1 MLLAI
6 NANNTNTVFCVFDG
20 DKVRNTWRAATNP
33 KSTADEFASWL
44 APLLGLDGLK
54 LADIDAVIIAIVV
67 PEMLFNLKTLCRK
80 YFRIDPMVLGEP
92 GVDPGVEVR
101 VDMRKEDIGAD
112 RLCNTIEAHARYG
125 GPLIVVDYGTATN
138 FDVVDGEGRFIGGI
152 IATGINLS
160 LKALYEAAAKL
171 PHIGVKR
178 PQRVIGKATVPAMES
193 GIFWGYIGLVEGLVS
208 RIEKEYGH
216 KMKVIATGGLAPLFE
231 GSIHFDAVDQDL
243 TVRGLLRIYQRNR
256 PAGITKS

>member
-6 NANNTNTVFCVFDG
+6 NANNTNTSFCVFDG
-20 DKVRNTWRAATNP
+20 EQIRATWRAATNA
-33 KSTADEFASWL
+33 KSTGDEHAAWL
-44 APLLGLDGLK
+44 APLMAIDGLSLK
-54 LADIDAVIIAIVV
+54 EIDAVIVATVV

-92 GVDPGVEVR
+92 GVDPGVEVK
-101 VDMRKEDIGAD
+101 VEMRKEDIGAD

-171 PHIGVKR
+171 PHIGVRR

-193 GIFWGYIGLVEGLVS
+193 GIFWGYIGLVEGLVT
-208 RIEKEYGH
+208 RIQQEYGAP
-216 KMKVIATGGLAPLFE
+216 MKVIATGGLAPLFE
-231 GSIHFDAVDQDL
+231 GSIHFDAVDPDL

-256 PAGITKS
+256 KA

>member
-6 NANNTNTVFCVFDG
+6 NANNTNTSFCIFEG
-20 DKVRNTWRAATNP
+20 DTIRAAWRASTNA
-33 KSTADEFASWL
+33 KSTGDEHAAWL
-44 APLLGLDGLK
+44 APLMALESLSLK
-54 LADIDAVIIAIVV
+54 DIDAVIIATVV

-80 YFRIDPMVLGEP
+80 YFKCDPMVLGEP

-112 RLCNTIEAHARYG
+112 RLCNTVEAHARYG

-138 FDVVDGEGRFIGGI
+138 FDVVDGEGRFVGGI

-171 PHIGVKR
+171 PHIAVKR

-193 GIFWGYIGLVEGLVS
+193 GIFWGYIGLVEGLVG
-208 RIEKEYGH
+208 RIEKEYGQ

-243 TVRGLLRIYQRNR
+243 TVRGLYRIYKRNR
-256 PAGITKS
+256 KA

>member
-6 NANNTNTVFCVFDG
+6 NANNTNTSFCIFDG
-20 DKVRNTWRAATNP
+20 DTIRAAWRAATNA
-33 KSTADEFASWL
+33 KSTGDEHAAWL
-44 APLLGLDGLK
+44 APLMALEELK
-54 LADIDAVIIAIVV
+54 LKDVDAVIVATVV

-80 YFRIDPMVLGEP
+80 YFKCDPMVLGEP
-92 GVDPGVEVR
+92 GVDSGVEVK
-101 VDMRKEDIGAD
+101 VDMRREDIGAD
-112 RLCNTIEAHARYG
+112 RLCNTVEAHARYG

-171 PHIGVKR
+171 PHIAVKR

-208 RIEKEYGH
+208 RIEKEYGQ

-243 TVRGLLRIYQRNR
+243 TVRGLHRIYKRNL
-256 PAGITKS
+256 KS

>member
-6 NANNTNTVFCVFDG
+6 NANNTNTSFCVFDG
-20 DKVRNTWRAATNP
+20 EQIRATWRAATNA
-33 KSTADEFASWL
+33 KSTGDEHASWL
-44 APLLGLDGLK
+44 APLMGLEGLK
-54 LADIDAVIIAIVV
+54 LADVDAVIIATVV

-80 YFRIDPMVLGEP
+80 YFKVDPMVLGEP

-101 VDMRKEDIGAD
+101 VEMRKEDIGAD
-112 RLCNTIEAHARYG
+112 RLCNTVEAHARYG

-171 PHIGVKR
+171 PHIGVRR

-193 GIFWGYIGLVEGLVS
+193 GIFWGYIGLVEGLVQ
-208 RIEKEYGH
+208 RIQKEYGGP
-216 KMKVIATGGLAPLFE
+216 MKVIATGGLAPLFE
-231 GSIHFDAVDQDL
+231 GAIHFDAVDPEL
-243 TVRGLLRIYQRNR
+243 TLRGLLRIYRRNR
-256 PAGITKS
+256 KP

>member
-6 NANNTNTVFCVFDG
+6 NANNTNTQFCVFDG
-20 DKVRNTWRAATNP
+20 EQIRSTWRAATNP
-33 KSTADEFASWL
+33 KSTADEFAAWL
-44 APLLGLDGLK
+44 SPLMNLAGLK

-80 YFRIDPMVLGEP
+80 YFHTDPLVIGEP
-92 GVDPGVEVR
+92 GVDVGVEAL
-101 VDMRKEDIGAD
+101 VDMPKQDIGAD
-112 RLCNTIEAHARYG
+112 RLCNTIEAHARWG

-171 PHIGVKR
+171 PHIGVRR
-178 PQRVIGKATVPAMES
+178 PTRVIGKATVPAMES
-193 GIFWGYIGLVEGLVS
+193 GIFWGYIGLVEGLIQ
-208 RIEKEYGH
+208 RIQQEYGA

-231 GSIHFDAVDQDL
+231 GAIHFDAVDPDL
-243 TVRGLLRIYQRNR
+243 TLRGLLRIYRRNR
-256 PAGITKS
+256 QT